1 MIRSILLCSLLMI
14 NLPSK
19 AQSKEKVAESINKF
33 GFDLLKQVD
42 NNENF
47 AFSPLSISTAI
58 AMTNIGAAASTREK
72 INDVFHFPANE
83 AFYSGYQTL
92 NEEILI
98 KEVKNTKINLANS
111 IWVQANYTLTDDF
124 LKQLKHLFNTGIHQA
139 DFMHNTEKARSDINN
154 WVSEKTFE
162 KIPELIPQGS
172 LNQLSRLVLVNALYF
187 KSVWQQQFEEAA
199 TKKRPFYRS
208 KNNQLNVDFMSQ
220 NLNTKVFVNKEI
232 IALELPYENEK
243 YTFQVIMPRNGKK
256 EKKFRRKFNEDYVNA
271 IEKKMKEE
279 QIHLFLPKFTL
290 RKNYSLQN
298 ELSKMG
304 MKIAFTD
311 KADFSRMTGDQ
322 SLKIDDVVHE
332 SFVSLD
338 EKGTEAAAAT
348 AVIMRMKSAF
358 KPKANMEVNI
368 NQPFYFFIREK
379 NSKLILFMGKVNEPK
394 SN

>member
-271 IEKKMKEE
+271 IEKKMKEK
-279 QIHLFLPKFTL
+279 QIQLFLPK
-290 RKNYSLQN
+290 
-298 ELSKMG
+298 
-304 MKIAFTD
+304 I
-311 KADFSRMTGDQ
+311 
-322 SLKIDDVVHE
+322 
-332 SFVSLD
+332 
-338 EKGTEAAAAT
+338 
-348 AVIMRMKSAF
+348 
-358 KPKANMEVNI
+358 
-368 NQPFYFFIREK
+368 
-379 NSKLILFMGKVNEPK
+379 
-394 SN
+394 